1 MKGKKQKIKSSKTS
15 SIKPSKNTDNIILVV
30 ISLYFLVFS
39 APTMNIPDQMGM
51 HWLLIGVLNLLSSLF
66 ILRTKE
72 FSSSIQPIVKN
83 LIIWLFLV
91 FVLISGLSIF
101 IAINR
106 IESLVNYA
114 RLLSIVSAFLI
125 FGVLLFRRIHL
136 LKNLSFVI
144 AMIVLAESYSGIL
157 QFYRG
162 IGKTDLSV
170 LVSNLQSN
178 TGNKNIFAAAL
189 AVKIPIVIYAIFTR
203 TNFLKYLS
211 ALSLFLAILAV
222 LLINARSAYLGLM
235 ISGAILVAG
244 LCYLQ
249 IKYKDI
255 IRFKLSGFL
264 VLGVYIV
271 SFFISQKIIGEAIKF
286 NSSTSYGTFGN
297 RLSTVVDTKNSS
309 TNIRLKYWKSSIDLI
324 KERPIAGVGYGNWKL
339 YAPLYTNTLLDDNVF
354 SKHPHNDFLEIAG
367 ESGIPNSLIFLSIFI
382 VSLIFVLKTIRSAAP
397 TERKIIAV
405 IILAS
410 LSGYFVDAFFNFPSE
425 RPDIQI
431 LFVFLLAVIIVTYIP
446 YKSPDD
452 QIIAIPSS
460 INLKFGLAT
469 LILSGSLL
477 YIHYTVF
484 QSMKAQYIVDADLN
498 SVDNLPDAMP
508 KLSYAEV
515 NLMFPS
521 FPNIGE
527 NSELI
532 GFKKAKYLQKE
543 KRFEEAIKLLD
554 SVQHQ
559 SPNLSYSDYLKC
571 NIYLEQNKLDSAY
584 KYAKKAAHRKPR
596 NYYYYRMASYFA
608 RVNNDIAEIQSLFN
622 RYHKYRQDQQSW
634 SYYSLS
640 MFYSNADRREVKKVI
655 DSGLT
660 YYPTDSIMLSYRP
673 YLPK

>member
-1 MKGKKQKIKSSKTS
+1 MKGKKQQTKSSKTLKIAS
-15 SIKPSKNTDNIILVV
+15 SKTIDNIILVI

-39 APTMNIPDQMGM
+39 APTMNIPDQMGL
-51 HWLLIGVLNLLSSLF
+51 HWFLVGVLNLVSSLF

-72 FSSSIQPIVKN
+72 FSSTIPSIFRN
-83 LIIWLFLV
+83 LIVWLFLA

-114 RLLSIVSAFLI
+114 RLLSTASAFLI
-125 FGVLLFRRIHL
+125 FGVFLFGRIHL
-136 LKNLSFVI
+136 LKNLSVVV

-157 QFYRG
+157 QFYKG
-162 IGKTDLSV
+162 IGKMDLSV
-170 LVSNLQSN
+170 LISNLQSS

-189 AVKIPIVIYAIFTR
+189 AIKIPLVVYAIFTR
-203 TNFLKYLS
+203 RNFLKYVS
-211 ALSLFLAILAV
+211 AISLFLAILAV
-222 LLINARSAYLGLM
+222 FLINARSAYLSLM
-235 ISGAILVAG
+235 ISGTILVVG

-249 IKYKDI
+249 IKYKNI
-255 IRFKLSGFL
+255 VGFKTSGFL
-264 VLGVYIV
+264 ILGVYIF
-271 SFFISQKIIGEAIKF
+271 SFFISQNAIGKAANF
-286 NSSTSYGTFGN
+286 NDSTSYGTFSN
-297 RLSTVVDTKNSS
+297 RISTVVDIKDPS

-339 YAPLYTNTLLDDNVF
+339 YTPLYTNTLLDDNVF

-382 VSLIFVLKTIRSAAP
+382 VSLIFVFKTIRSAAP

-405 IILAS
+405 VILAS
-410 LSGYFVDAFFNFPSE
+410 LSGYFIDAFLNFPSE

-431 LFVFLLAVIIVTYIP
+431 LFVFLLAVTIVSYIP
-446 YKSPDD
+446 YRLPEQ
-452 QIIAIPSS
+452 QIITIPSS
-460 INLKFGLAT
+460 TNLKFGIVG
-469 LILSGSLL
+469 LILSGFVL
-477 YIHYTVF
+477 YVHYTVF
-484 QSMKAQYIVDADLN
+484 KSMEAQYIVDADLN
-498 SVDNLPDAMP
+498 SVDNLPDAIP
-508 KLSYAEV
+508 RLSYAAV
-515 NLMFPS
+515 NLMFPK

-527 NSELI
+527 NSEQI

-543 KRFEEAIKLLD
+543 KRFEEAVKLLD
-554 SVQHQ
+554 SVHHQ

-584 KYAKKAAHRKPR
+584 KYAKKAAKAKPR

-608 RVNNDIAEIQSLFN
+608 RVNNDITEIQSLFN
-622 RYHKYRQDQQSW
+622 SYHKYRQDQQSW

-655 DSGLT
+655 DSGLI
-660 YYPTDSIMLSYRP
+660 YYPTDTVMLSFKP